1 MQRLTPEQAEQVEK
15 NLKLVPYVI
24 HRYFPR
30 LANSADMEDWMQIGM
45 LGLCK
50 AVIGF
55 DTAKGLQFSTYACY
69 AIKSSII
76 YELNKD
82 NKREWINDQKV
93 ASTDWVD
100 TDRSLLAIDLV
111 KDPMMDTER
120 SVFATEILSN
130 ALSQW
135 DADPLVFK
143 AAIGQITRREAAKQ
157 LGVSHTTIT
166 NRINQLRLMLKEE
179 EHGQNQHGC
188 DC

>member
-1 MQRLTPEQAEQVEK
+1 
-15 NLKLVPYVI
+15 
-24 HRYFPR
+24 
-30 LANSADMEDWMQIGM
+30 M

-55 DTAKGLQFSTYACY
+55 DTTKGLQFSTYACY

-76 YELNKD
+76 SELNKENRRD
-82 NKREWINDQKV
+82 WINNQRV
-93 ASTDWVD
+93 ASTDWAD
-100 TDRSLLAIDLV
+100 DELSLHAIDLI
-111 KDPMMDTER
+111 KDPTMNTEK

-143 AAIGQITRREAAKQ
+143 AATGQITRREAAKQ

-188 DC
+188 DR

>member
-30 LANSADMEDWMQIGM
+30 LVNSADMEDWMQIGM

-76 YELNKD
+76 HELNKD
-82 NKREWINDQKV
+82 NKREWINDQHV
-93 ASTDWVD
+93 LSTDWGPESEGLPGIKSV
-100 TDRSLLAIDLV
+100 S
-111 KDPMMDTER
+111 DPRADTEK
-120 SVFATEILSN
+120 SVFTSEILSN

-143 AAIGQITRREAAKQ
+143 AAIGHITRREAAKQ
-157 LGVSHTTIT
+157 LGVSHTTVT

-188 DC
+188 DR